1 MRPRLPHLPF
11 CGGWW
16 PLQCVCVFLEL
27 PMPPALMLSIRSGET
42 VRRASCAVVVRA
54 GVRGKEGPEC
64 RLLRGEAH
72 QNGTGE
78 TQGRRTAARQNEV
91 PRLVLNISFFWL
103 FVMKQSQQVTVMLP
117 LSHQLTN
124 VYPFGSF
131 LMDQFPHFSHYLVLF
146 F

>member
-1 MRPRLPHLPF
+1 M
-11 CGGWW
+11 
-16 PLQCVCVFLEL
+16 Q
-27 PMPPALMLSIRSGET
+27 A
-42 VRRASCAVVVRA
+42 
-54 GVRGKEGPEC
+54 
-64 RLLRGEAH
+64 AH

-91 PRLVLNISFFWL
+91 PHLVLNISFFWL
-103 FVMKQSQQVTVMLP
+103 FVMKRSQQVTVMLP

-131 LMDQFPHFSHYLVLF
+131 LTDQFPHSPHYVVIF